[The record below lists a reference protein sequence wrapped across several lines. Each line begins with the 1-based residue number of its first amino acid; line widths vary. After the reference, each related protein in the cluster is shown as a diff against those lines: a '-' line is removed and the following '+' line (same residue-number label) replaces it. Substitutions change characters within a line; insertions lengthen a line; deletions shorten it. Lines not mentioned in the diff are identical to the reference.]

1 MTLSCAVTSTSMVL
15 APAARAS
22 APLAVPLVTAVNAPL
37 PPTRTPT
44 VACAS
49 VTVGVTVIDAVAFGT
64 LAV

>member
-1 MTLSCAVTSTSMVL
+1 MPSCAVTRTSMVL

-22 APLAVPLVTAVNAPL
+22 APLAVPLVAVVNDPL

-44 VACAS
+44 VACAC
-49 VTVGVTVIDAVAFGT
+49 VTVGVTVMEDVALAT